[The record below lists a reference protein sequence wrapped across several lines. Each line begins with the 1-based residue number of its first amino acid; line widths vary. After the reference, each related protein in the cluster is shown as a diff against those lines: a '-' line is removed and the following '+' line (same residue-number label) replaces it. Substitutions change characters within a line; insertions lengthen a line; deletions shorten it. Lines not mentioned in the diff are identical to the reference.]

1 MKRVCAG
8 SMHRCQTGA
17 SPTPRCQHRAS
28 SSSTASLRG
37 HIGQRSVPALLSA
50 TRWPCAPPTR
60 HAERPARPCSRRFG
74 LHAVQAGKAEP
85 ETSTDEER
93 KETLP
98 PPSHDSFW
106 SASSVPVAGPP
117 MPFGLLLGLASA
129 GALETAY
136 LTAVRG
142 SYRAP
147 NPSNA
152 RSRTAIPA
160 ISTQR
165 IPPLHLLT

>member
-1 MKRVCAG
+1 MKPVCAG
-8 SMHRCQTGA
+8 SMRRCPTGA
-17 SPTPRCQHRAS
+17 SPTPRCQHRAR
-28 SSSTASLRG
+28 SSSTAFLRE
-37 HIGQRSVPALLSA
+37 HIGHRPVPALLSA

-60 HAERPARPCSRRFG
+60 YAERSARPCNRRSG
-74 LHAVQAGKAEP
+74 LHTVQAGGAEP

-93 KETLP
+93 QETLRP
-98 PPSHDSFW
+98 TSHDSFW

-142 SYRAP
+142 SHRAP
-147 NPSNA
+147 
-152 RSRTAIPA
+152 
-160 ISTQR
+160 
-165 IPPLHLLT
+165 L